1 MMRNYNFRNRTS
13 FPEGFLEKSN
23 VIKQLQNRFYTYG
36 YDQIETPLFEDY
48 DMYSNVQGTVN
59 QDDMVKVIHPSG
71 KVLVLRP
78 DVTIPI
84 TRQYVETDMNN
95 YYQRFSYILD
105 IFRYNKTQQAYRTQA
120 GVEFFGD
127 ESPEADAEVISL
139 AIDSLKDLKIAPF
152 KLEIGHSGIYKELLA
167 QANLTSQEQQTLH
180 ALIQSKN
187 ISETSS
193 FLVHLPIDQDLKQK
207 IELIPMLYG
216 DPSTVIERA
225 QALVT
230 NQKMQQVVDT
240 LFEVYSL
247 LKDYQLEEYISLN
260 LGLINNMNYYS
271 GIIFQGFT
279 EQIGQ
284 PILMGGRYDHLSLQ
298 FENEIPAVGFAF
310 EVDKLLTVI
319 TQEDEPLIK
328 EVDFLIEYQSNCRKD
343 ALLLTRKIR
352 QANKK
357 VIIQPIEISSKL
369 KASNIIIVDSDS
381 YQLINSK
388 QQTTFLSIDQTLQHV
403 LNKG

>member
-1 MMRNYNFRNRTS
+1 MINYNFRNRTS
-13 FPEGFLEKSN
+13 FPEDFLKKAN
-23 VIKQLQNRFYTYG
+23 VIKQIQNRFYTYG

-48 DMYSNVQGTVN
+48 DMYSNVQGTVQ
-59 QDDMVKVIHPSG
+59 QDDMVKVIHSSG
-71 KVLVLRP
+71 RVLVLRP

-84 TRQYVETDMNN
+84 TRQYVETDMTSH
-95 YYQRFSYILD
+95 YQRFSYCLD
-105 IFRYNKTQQAYRTQA
+105 IFRFNETQQAYRTQA

-127 ESPEADAEVISL
+127 ESPEADAEVIAL

-152 KLEIGHSGIYKELLA
+152 KIEIGHSGIYKELLE
-167 QANLTSQEQQTLH
+167 QANLTDQEQQTLH

-193 FLVHLPIDQDLKQK
+193 FLDHLSIDQDLKQK

-216 DPSTVIERA
+216 DPSTVIKRA
-225 QALVT
+225 QAIVT
-230 NQKMQQVVDT
+230 NETMQQVVDT
-240 LFEVYSL
+240 LFNVYSL
-247 LKDYQLEEYISLN
+247 LKDDQIEEYISFN

-284 PILMGGRYDHLSLQ
+284 PILMGGRYDHLSSQ

-310 EVDKLLTVI
+310 EIDKLLTLITPGDQPLI
-319 TQEDEPLIK
+319 TQA
-328 EVDFLIEYQSNCRKD
+328 DFLIEYQPNCRQD
-343 ALLLTRKIR
+343 ALLLARRLR

-357 VIIQPIEISSKL
+357 VIIQPTESSSKI
-369 KASNIIIVDSDS
+369 KASNIILVDSNS
-381 YQLINSK
+381 YQLKSSDI
-388 QQTTFLSIDQTLQHV
+388 QTTFSSIDQTLQHV
-403 LNKG
+403 LKKR

>member
-1 MMRNYNFRNRTS
+1 MRNYNFRNRTS
-13 FPEGFLEKSN
+13 FPEGYQEKSN
-23 VIKQLQNRFYTYG
+23 VIKQIQNRFYTYG

-48 DMYSNVQGTVN
+48 DMYSNVQGTVH

-95 YYQRFSYILD
+95 HYQRFSYVLD
-105 IFRYNKTQQAYRTQA
+105 IFRYNETQQAYRTQA

-127 ESPEADAEVISL
+127 ESPEADAEVIAL
-139 AIDSLKDLKIAPF
+139 AIDSLKDLKVTPF

-167 QANLTSQEQQTLH
+167 QADLSSQEQQTLH

-193 FLVHLPIDQDLKQK
+193 FLNHLPLDQDLKQK

-216 DPSTVIERA
+216 DPSTVIEKA

-230 NQKMQQVVDT
+230 NEKMQNVVNT

-247 LKDYQLEEYISLN
+247 LKDYQIEEYISLN

-319 TQEDEPLIK
+319 AQEDNSLIK
-328 EVDFLIEYQSNCRKD
+328 QADFLIEYQSNCRQD
-343 ALLLTRKIR
+343 ALLLAKKIR
-352 QANKK
+352 QANQR
-357 VIIQPIEISSKL
+357 VVIQPIEISSEL
-369 KASNIIIVDSDS
+369 KATNIIQVDLDS
-381 YQLINSK
+381 YQLKNSK
-388 QQTTFLSIDQTLQHV
+388 QQKTFLSIDQTLQHV
-403 LNKG
+403 LKKG

>member
-23 VIKQLQNRFYTYG
+23 VIKQIQNRFYTYG

-48 DMYSNVQGTVN
+48 DMYSNVQGTVH

-84 TRQYVETDMNN
+84 TRQYVEADMNN
-95 YYQRFSYILD
+95 HYHRFSYVLD
-105 IFRYNKTQQAYRTQA
+105 IFRYNETQQAYRTQA

-127 ESPEADAEVISL
+127 ESPEADAEVIAL

-167 QANLTSQEQQTLH
+167 QANLNSHEQQTLH

-187 ISETSS
+187 MSETSS
-193 FLVHLPIDQDLKQK
+193 FLDHLSIDQDLKQK

-216 DPSTVIERA
+216 DPSIVIERA
-225 QALVT
+225 QAIVT
-230 NQKMQQVVDT
+230 NKKMQQVVDT
-240 LFEVYSL
+240 LFKVFSL
-247 LKDYQLEEYISLN
+247 LKDYQMKEYISFN

-279 EQIGQ
+279 EHIGQ

-319 TQEDEPLIK
+319 TQGDDPLIK
-328 EVDFLIEYQSNCRKD
+328 QADFLIKYRTNCRQD
-343 ALLLTRKIR
+343 AFLLARKIR

-357 VIIQPIEISSKL
+357 VIIQPTEVSSEL
-369 KASNIIIVDSDS
+369 KAFNIIQVDSGS
-381 YQLINSK
+381 YQFKNSK
-388 QQTTFLSIDQTLQHV
+388 QQTTFLSIDQILQHV
-403 LNKG
+403 LKKG